1 MFDEPRTPS
10 RMVFV
15 ASNTKTFMPTDAD
28 TELGTHFTRFTST
41 EVQILTQQASNMKTC
56 TPTELGTQFT
66 RLTSTKVQILTQIYY
81 SDDNLQQWGQI
92 NTNYRIG
99 DGYKGPG

>member
-41 EVQILTQQASNMKTC
+41 
-56 TPTELGTQFT
+56 
-66 RLTSTKVQILTQIYY
+66 KVQILTQIYY